1 MRFLPCVLLLILTLA
16 VAVPAHAKDFEEAG
30 RVQDALALC
39 AKIDAAAKATDRDA
53 LAAAFKQVPALH
65 NQLRTKSAIAKLQK
79 ALGNVLH
86 DKEQNVVARKLAAET
101 FGDLFDERGV
111 WAQLKKALPSPKE
124 ENVDQV
130 GVAVLTALAKVQSD
144 RAIGSLQ
151 SIAKA
156 ARDAVAAR
164 LAIRALGEY
173 SYSKK
178 RAGVLK
184 FLIQEITRIRP
195 GRHKDIKGRIN
206 TERYLDVR
214 DAVVSALNRLTR
226 RNVDGVEPWLEL
238 YKANKK
244 TPEKLFRTQLK

>member
-1 MRFLPCVLLLILTLA
+1 MRLLPQTLTLFLVLASAAPA
-16 VAVPAHAKDFEEAG
+16 VAKDYEEEG
-30 RVQDALALC
+30 RVRDALALC
-39 AKIDAAAKATDRDA
+39 TKIDAAAKAKDREILEPA
-53 LAAAFKQVPALH
+53 IKQIPPLH
-65 NQLRTKSAIAKLQK
+65 NKLRTKSAIAKLQK
-79 ALGNVLH
+79 SLGKVLR
-86 DKEQNVVARKLAAET
+86 DKEQNVVVRTRAAEA
-101 FGDLFDERGV
+101 FGEMFDERGV
-111 WAQLKKALPSPKE
+111 WAQLKPALPSPKE

-130 GVAVLTALAKVQSD
+130 GLAVLTALAKVQADS
-144 RAIGSLQ
+144 AIGSLQ
-151 SIAKA
+151 DIAKA

-178 RAGVLK
+178 RESVLK

-195 GRHKDIKGRIN
+195 GRNKDVKGRIN

-226 RNVDGVEPWLEL
+226 RNLDGVGPWLGL
-238 YKANKK
+238 YKENKK